1 MGRHDSVRQLRPTGL
16 SSWRAHPEGK
26 AMAASTEVPWLW
38 CLELGVISGSMQRK
52 GRSLIFF
59 PYFFTLTT
67 RAPTPT
73 GC

>member
-1 MGRHDSVRQLRPTGL
+1 MGGHDSVRQLHPTGP

-38 CLELGVISGSMQRK
+38 CLELGVTSGSMQRK
-52 GRSLIFF
+52 GRSLIFR
-59 PYFFTLTT
+59 PYFSTLTT
-67 RAPTPT
+67 RVPTPT